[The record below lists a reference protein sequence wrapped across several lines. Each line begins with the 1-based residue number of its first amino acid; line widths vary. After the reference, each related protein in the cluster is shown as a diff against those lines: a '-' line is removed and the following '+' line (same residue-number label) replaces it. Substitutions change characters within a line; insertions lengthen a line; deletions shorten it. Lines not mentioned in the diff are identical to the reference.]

1 MHARIVND
9 KEIWEKGQLC
19 STSRLREY
27 RHFFLSFWFLFFS
40 VSSSSFL
47 CHHSNSCHF
56 SFLTKALLLH
66 RRTQIS
72 FYLSLSRWLTVN
84 SFAILFP
91 FYRISTIIS
100 RFSADPPHP
109 NFKSRARSFCIRRVL
124 LTLAVASSPVRHLWT
139 LTFPRR
145 LLQALNWPQRKT
157 DCLLRLFV
165 FRKVFLLI

>member
-1 MHARIVND
+1 MYACIVND
-9 KEIWEKGQLC
+9 KEIWEKGQIS

-27 RHFFLSFWFLFFS
+27 RHFFLSFWFLFFF

-47 CHHSNSCHF
+47 CHHWNSCHF

-66 RRTQIS
+66 RRTQIFLFIS
-72 FYLSLSRWLTVN
+72 FTMTHCQFFRVLFSILSYFNNNLAFFCRS
-84 SFAILFP
+84 
-91 FYRISTIIS
+91 
-100 RFSADPPHP
+100 PHP

-165 FRKVFLLI
+165 FRKVSSC